1 MGMTIR
7 GKLTGMA
14 AVVLAVIALMAG
26 ITYYRG
32 DAMMRGLVNNAGM
45 EVVANAAANLD
56 ERFNSVDG
64 MLLASAESIRHSMT
78 QLGVSGE
85 EDTAKLAA
93 ALTKRVRSVGIGS
106 VKFGHEAT
114 GRLSDG
120 TGWKAP
126 ADYDARVRPWYK
138 SAVAAGEGK
147 VFFSEPF
154 RDMIANTLVISVST
168 PIYDDAGKLLGVV
181 VGDMDVQSM
190 NKYVVALNLFG
201 KGNGMLLL
209 KSGIPVAYSAEED
222 VLKTNMLRDEKIP
235 EAVRNIA
242 KKMVAGE
249 RGFETYTYQG
259 EERQIFFTPTKRGF
273 FLGILFP
280 VSEIAAMV
288 RALTT
293 VLLGIAAAA
302 IVVVALVIFLIVR
315 GLNRAIGSM
324 KRATDK
330 LGAGDLT
337 VRYDD
342 SGSDEIAR
350 ISQNLNAMV
359 SSMREVMTSIRRESD
374 ETARRAETLASLS
387 EETLSSMEEIAGSIT
402 KVRDMMEHSSSA
414 LQETN
419 ASIEEISSGAQASAQ
434 ATGEGAEGATKASE
448 AASGSVSEVNE
459 VIGDI
464 RKAEGESDKSIVRIK
479 ELAQSVDDISGFVST
494 ITSIADQTNL
504 LALNAAIEAAR
515 AGEAGRGFAVVAEEV
530 RKLAEDSARA
540 AQEVDKLIGG
550 LQKRSEESIAA
561 TETTGRIL
569 DETMKKAAAT
579 QERLRGAVAEIGKV
593 AEAVQSIAAVS
604 QEQAASSE
612 EMTSAI
618 QNVTESTTDVVHSVG
633 SIQSASEETAKAA
646 EAIATE
652 AQEMAA
658 TAEALQNLVAR
669 FVLHAGDENGGGL
682 VPMK

>member
-1 MGMTIR
+1 MTIR

-14 AVVLAVIALMAG
+14 AVVLAVIVLMAG

-45 EVVANAAANLD
+45 EVVVNAATTLD

-64 MLLASAESIRHSMT
+64 MLLAAAESIRHAMT
-78 QLGVSGE
+78 QLGLSGE
-85 EDTAKLAA
+85 EDTEKLAA
-93 ALTKRVRSVGIGS
+93 ALTKQVRSVGIGS

-249 RGFETYTYQG
+249 KGFETYTYQG
-259 EERQIFFTPTKRGF
+259 EERQIFFMPTKRGF

-288 RALTT
+288 HALTT

-302 IVVVALVIFLIVR
+302 LVVVALVVFLIVR

-342 SGSDEIAR
+342 SGRDEIAQ

-359 SSMREVMTSIRRESD
+359 SSMREVMTSIRKESD

-448 AASGSVSEVNE
+448 AASGSVDEVNE

-515 AGEAGRGFAVVAEEV
+515 AGEEV

-658 TAEALQNLVAR
+658 ASENLQSLVAR